1 MQRRRQRSLEIG
13 DPGIEKGIPTYIDKP
28 LANSVEDVRKI
39 QALARRH
46 NVRSFYHCSMH
57 ISAYGPQGAI
67 IDSKNINDFM
77 FPYGA
82 AEILRLIRRMM
93 ETGKAD
99 DSMDEM
105 IEAVAAINAGRL
117 SVRDG
122 GRSVSLQEVD
132 PQ

>member
-1 MQRRRQRSLEIG
+1 MSWRHLRRWM
-13 DPGIEKGIPTYIDKP
+13 
-28 LANSVEDVRKI
+28 
-39 QALARRH
+39 RRI
-46 NVRSFYHCSMH
+46 VYRTSS
-57 ISAYGPQGAI
+57 SGAV
-67 IDSKNINDFM
+67 
-77 FPYGA
+77 
-82 AEILRLIRRMM
+82 EILRLIRRMM

-99 DSMDEM
+99 DSMDDM

>member
-1 MQRRRQRSLEIG
+1 
-13 DPGIEKGIPTYIDKP
+13 
-28 LANSVEDVRKI
+28 
-39 QALARRH
+39 
-46 NVRSFYHCSMH
+46 
-57 ISAYGPQGAI
+57 
-67 IDSKNINDFM
+67 
-77 FPYGA
+77 
-82 AEILRLIRRMM
+82 MM

-99 DSMDEM
+99 DSMDDM